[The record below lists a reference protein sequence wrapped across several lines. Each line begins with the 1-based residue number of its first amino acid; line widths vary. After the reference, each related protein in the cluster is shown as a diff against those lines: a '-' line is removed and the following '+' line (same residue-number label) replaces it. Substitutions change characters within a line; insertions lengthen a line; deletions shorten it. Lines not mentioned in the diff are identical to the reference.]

1 MRCGFSRL
9 RHADFSVYDLGMEET
24 LRIHLLNLSEAFR
37 AATGITP
44 ATVGKRAINDNTVFG
59 RLAERDSS
67 FNVRTYD
74 RLIGWMSD
82 RWPADAQWPA
92 DVPRPAI
99 IEQVA

>member
-1 MRCGFSRL
+1 
-9 RHADFSVYDLGMEET
+9 VYGRGMEET
-24 LRIHLLNLSEAFR
+24 LRIHLLSLSEAFK

-44 ATVGKRAINDNTVFG
+44 ATVGKRALNDNTVFG

-99 IEQVA
+99 IEQVAV